1 MPLQPVVWSASV
13 LRCRHLWVR
22 ALAAGSLAILLT
34 ACGWHLSGTLPGQA
48 SLGVVSIRGER
59 SGTAAVLRESLRFS
73 RGVRVVE
80 DNIEAPLQIT
90 ILGDSTGRR
99 IIALSGA
106 GRAREFEIIQT
117 VRFNVRDQG
126 RDLIPT
132 DTIEFRNPVS
142 YDDSSVLSKEYEIAA
157 LVESMQRDAAAQIL
171 RRIAAVR
178 R

>member
-1 MPLQPVVWSASV
+1 MLKRLVAFFVAAAT
-13 LRCRHLWVR
+13 
-22 ALAAGSLAILLT
+22 ALLLT
-34 ACGWHLSGTLPGQA
+34 GCGWHLAGTMPGQA
-48 SLGVVSIRGER
+48 PLGLVQIKGDR

-73 RGVRVVE
+73 GGVQLVE
-80 DNIEAPLQIT
+80 QDNPAALQIS

-99 IIALSGA
+99 IVALSGA

-117 VRFNVRDQG
+117 VRFNVRYEG

-132 DTIEFRNPVS
+132 DAIEFRSQIS

-171 RRIAAVR
+171 RRAAALKR
-178 R
+178 

>member
-1 MPLQPVVWSASV
+1 MLKRLVAFFVAAAT
-13 LRCRHLWVR
+13 
-22 ALAAGSLAILLT
+22 ALLLT
-34 ACGWHLSGTLPGQA
+34 GCGWHLAGTMPGQA
-48 SLGVVSIRGER
+48 PLGLVQIKGDR

-73 RGVRVVE
+73 GGVQLVE
-80 DNIEAPLQIT
+80 QDNPGALQIS

-99 IIALSGA
+99 IVALSGA

-117 VRFNVRDQG
+117 VRFNVRYEG

-132 DTIEFRNPVS
+132 DAIEFRSQIS

-171 RRIAAVR
+171 RRAAALKR
-178 R
+178 